1 MTEVDVVNLEET
13 LAKTKREQ
21 VNLEKT
27 QQHYKKTY
35 NSVIF
40 GLVSILIILVRL
52 SLPSIKLESVI
63 SLLSDIVLLISDNL
77 LLIAF
82 AIFTLVLV
90 FLVLGMWV
98 FPWLE
103 IRREDKDRA
112 VNLLIYE
119 GMDDP
124 GAVAAK
130 KVPIT
135 GITRL
140 KYDGQ
145 IRLRTE
151 EGKTMIAEYFR
162 VKRES
167 NPTSP
172 QVIVEYRW
180 QGEQKTHI
188 LMLSGKFCKN
198 IEGLPSG
205 NDLIALSY

>member
-1 MTEVDVVNLEET
+1 VTEVDVVNLEET

-27 QQHYKKTY
+27 QQ
-35 NSVIF
+35 IF
-40 GLVSILIILVRL
+40 GLVSILIILVIL

-63 SLLSDIVLLISDNL
+63 SLLSDIVLLIS
-77 LLIAF
+77 
-82 AIFTLVLV
+82 VLV
-90 FLVLGMWV
+90 FLVLGIWV
-98 FPWLE
+98 LQWWS

-180 QGEQKTHI
+180 QGEENTHI
-188 LMLSGKFCKN
+188 LMLSEKFCKN
-198 IEGLPSG
+198 LEGLPSG
-205 NDLIALSY
+205 NYLIALSY